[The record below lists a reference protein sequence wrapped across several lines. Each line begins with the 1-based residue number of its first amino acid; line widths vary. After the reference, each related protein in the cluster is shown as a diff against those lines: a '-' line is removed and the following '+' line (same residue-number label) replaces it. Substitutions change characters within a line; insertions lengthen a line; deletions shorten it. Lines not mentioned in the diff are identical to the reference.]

1 MNSVLPRLKGKCAA
15 CLLDRHRLAQDDV
28 AHRSSC
34 TTRQLCLRCMSRGH
48 FAKHCTL
55 DERVVQ
61 RCIGCLLPAMP
72 DPEDPT
78 GKRDLFHGASP
89 WSHSCP
95 NSVVRAVLFYARG
108 AGHLQIVPPPQQPQE
123 LSPTSSTTRM
133 TPLGSF
139 CVLSVTSV
147 NPLFITVFRRSV
159 LHYSNSNLLN
169 WALPPGHPAVAS

>member
-1 MNSVLPRLKGKCAA
+1 
-15 CLLDRHRLAQDDV
+15 
-28 AHRSSC
+28 
-34 TTRQLCLRCMSRGH
+34 MSRGH

-123 LSPTSSTTRM
+123 LLTYI
-133 TPLGSF
+133 
-139 CVLSVTSV
+139 V
-147 NPLFITVFRRSV
+147 NNPDDAIREFLRLVGNV
-159 LHYSNSNLLN
+159 C
-169 WALPPGHPAVAS
+169 